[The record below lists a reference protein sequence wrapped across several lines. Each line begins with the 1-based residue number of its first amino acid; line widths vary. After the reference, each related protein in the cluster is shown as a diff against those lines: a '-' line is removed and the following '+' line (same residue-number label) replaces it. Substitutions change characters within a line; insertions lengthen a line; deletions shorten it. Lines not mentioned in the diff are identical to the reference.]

1 MATFHFHLDRLM
13 DALDPIRHH
22 AELSKLRRC
31 RTLSDLS
38 HLATAGGGWLTPGT
52 LDPRL
57 KLVKHGSGTYLIVS
71 YQDGWTTRVTMEP
84 FPK

>member
-1 MATFHFHLDRLM
+1 MSTFFFHLDVLM
-13 DALDPIRHH
+13 DALEPIKHH
-22 AELSKLRRC
+22 AERAALRRC
-31 RTLSDLS
+31 RSVNDLS
-38 HLATAGGGWLTPGT
+38 NLATTGGGWLTPGT

-71 YQDGWTTRVTMEP
+71 YQDGWTTRVAMEP